1 MQIFT
6 RSKCYSKTT
15 LAILFIPAI
24 FSMFLEIEMTPSEGM
39 EGHTI
44 EMIGEIFVIGEITE
58 IRGSTGI
65 GMVIQFHLTLLFFSE
80 RDHPDRTSADS
91 AFSPTNA
98 QSPRT
103 ILSPTD
109 ATRSSTN
116 EPTITAIP
124 SERVD

>member
-15 LAILFIPAI
+15 LAILLIPAI

-65 GMVIQFHLTLLFFSE
+65 GMVI
-80 RDHPDRTSADS
+80 
-91 AFSPTNA
+91 
-98 QSPRT
+98 
-103 ILSPTD
+103 
-109 ATRSSTN
+109 
-116 EPTITAIP
+116 
-124 SERVD
+124 